1 MAFTVHLWD
10 LLSFSVIRKQWLEEQ
25 NDYFDQSLFIS
36 RDIKSTYDYQYE
48 SLGEIADLLVA
59 MSEER
64 LRHTVNY
71 LQRLYFNK
79 IFKKKEKDNGSGADV
94 VTKRKKIFSMM
105 WRKGSQLGKKLYS
118 LN

>member
-1 MAFTVHLWD
+1 MTTLTNPY
-10 LLSFSVIRKQWLEEQ
+10 SFPETLNLHMII
-25 NDYFDQSLFIS
+25 NI
-36 RDIKSTYDYQYE
+36 E

-79 IFKKKEKDNGSGADV
+79 IFKKKEKEVMSQ
-94 VTKRKKIFSMM
+94 RKKNLFNDVKEGCST
-105 WRKGSQLGKKLYS
+105 G
-118 LN
+118 

>member
-1 MAFTVHLWD
+1 M
-10 LLSFSVIRKQWLEEQ
+10 II
-25 NDYFDQSLFIS
+25 NI
-36 RDIKSTYDYQYE
+36 E

-79 IFKKKEKDNGSGADV
+79 IFKKKEKEVMSQ
-94 VTKRKKIFSMM
+94 RKKNLFNDVKEGCST
-105 WRKGSQLGKKLYS
+105 G
-118 LN
+118 